1 VRKNEEVKV
10 MQLNRLDKRERGM
23 ILGFLLSR
31 RLGFYI
37 YIYIFFLLNFINTI
51 FLFN

>member
-10 MQLNRLDKRERGM
+10 MQLNRLDKRERGT
-23 ILGFLLSR
+23 ILGFPLSR

-37 YIYIFFLLNFINTI
+37 YIYILYIYFT
-51 FLFN
+51 